1 MTSMSSRER
10 KLFEEPLK
18 TLLVLR
24 RVTVSLAPDTFQI
37 EVGDQAW
44 CTVTRARDDKGIQ
57 IVLLDHA
64 VEVDVSALV
73 RSCLRVPLDKMTYVK
88 D

>member
-1 MTSMSSRER
+1 MSARER
-10 KLFEEPLK
+10 ELLEEPLK

-44 CTVTRARDDKGIQ
+44 CTVTGARDDKGIQ
-57 IVLLDHA
+57 VVLLDHA

-73 RSCLRVPLDKMTYVK
+73 RSRPSVPLDTMTYVK